1 MNNLQN
7 PIYEIDKKT
16 NLHQNLT
23 NNKNNTLKFIHIE
36 SITLTFK
43 KKKNKTPKNYSSS
56 NLNNLKLKQELRL
69 KRNLLN
75 YSNYKN
81 KSDKFLPKINIRSSS
96 NKEESSE
103 EKIINSDTVNLHS
116 EYEIIKSNLKE
127 INP

>member
-1 MNNLQN
+1 M
-7 PIYEIDKKT
+7 
-16 NLHQNLT
+16 
-23 NNKNNTLKFIHIE
+23 
-36 SITLTFK
+36 
-43 KKKNKTPKNYSSS
+43 
-56 NLNNLKLKQELRL
+56 NNLKLKQELRL

-81 KSDKFLPKINIRSSS
+81 KSDKFLPKINIRSRS

-103 EKIINSDTVNLHS
+103 EKIINSDTVHLHS

>member
-1 MNNLQN
+1 M
-7 PIYEIDKKT
+7 
-16 NLHQNLT
+16 
-23 NNKNNTLKFIHIE
+23 
-36 SITLTFK
+36 
-43 KKKNKTPKNYSSS
+43 
-56 NLNNLKLKQELRL
+56 NNLKLKQELRL